1 MFKRI
6 FIFTFFLFVNFLF
19 FTSPI
24 KAFSGSGVGTSA
36 NPYQITTCSQLQEM
50 NDSFD
55 STYVLMN
62 DIDCDG
68 FAWTPIATGTGTS
81 AFTGSLEG
89 NYHSISNISYQI
101 LSTDK
106 YVGLFGKI
114 DDAEVKNLYL
124 KNFSIQNNGS
134 EHGSLYVG
142 ALAGAT
148 GLVSGQQNGTGN
160 SLINNVHVI
169 GGSLRGSN
177 YIGGLIGEVM
187 SSTDTIIYSS
197 SSAAVSG
204 DSNIGGL
211 IALCRGSVND
221 SFSSGDVG
229 SSASSNVGG
238 LIGQVE
244 IGANIQRCHTSSN
257 VYGED
262 NLGGFVANVV
272 STSPGTGSSFILESY
287 ALGNVTENGSYQDG
301 YDVGG
306 FVGNDG
312 SGTIENCYSF
322 GTVTS
327 GDPSESSGGFA
338 GEINNSN
345 AVITHSYWNSVN
357 TLFTSNNIGTSLST
371 TQMKSASNFNS
382 WDFDT
387 VWQIDSNSVLN
398 NGYPFSR
405 SNLQN
410 YLLSSATSAEASSTL
425 TIPSADNSALSI
437 WLAPYGTST
446 FTESSTMTK
455 TSGTSTSI
463 SVPSTAGTYALYF
476 DNDGAYSNPS
486 YLSLTVTA
494 ATPTPTSSPSSN
506 NSPSN
511 NSSNSNG
518 WAAPACNDA
527 KPLSAPDLFQIN
539 LTQNTAKLFF
549 TPISNTNQYV
559 ISFSTKANAE
569 ENGATVTLARE
580 GVQNFTINLLKPSTT
595 YYFKVRGQ
603 NGCMPGDWSNIFKV
617 TTNSRASNQI
627 VQYYEKFSIEKA
639 LPVISAKLST
649 KVNSFKTV
657 TSPSPSKTIIP
668 TETITKTETNSA
680 VNNITPSPTPTQ
692 KKKCFLWWC
701 F

>member
-1 MFKRI
+1 M
-6 FIFTFFLFVNFLF
+6 
-19 FTSPI
+19 
-24 KAFSGSGVGTSA
+24 AFSGNGNGSSGS
-36 NPYQITTCSQLQEM
+36 PYQITTCAQLQEM
-50 NDSFD
+50 NNSYDSV
-55 STYVLMN
+55 YILMN
-62 DIDCDG
+62 DIDCSG
-68 FAWTPIATGTGTS
+68 FTWTPIATGTGTS
-81 AFTGSLEG
+81 AFTGTLDG
-89 NYHSISNISYQI
+89 NYKSISNLSYQVN
-101 LSTDK
+101 SGDM

-114 DDAEVKNLYL
+114 DDAEVKNLYI
-124 KNFSIQNNGS
+124 KNISVQNDGS
-134 EHGSLYVG
+134 EHSSLYVG
-142 ALAGAT
+142 SLAGVI
-148 GLVSGQQNGTGN
+148 GLTSGQQNGTGN

-169 GGSLRGSN
+169 GGNIRGSN
-177 YIGGLIGEVM
+177 FVGGLVGGVM
-187 SSTDTIIYSS
+187 NSTDTIIYSS
-197 SSAAVSG
+197 SSASVSG
-204 DSNIGGL
+204 NSTIGGL
-211 IALCRGSVND
+211 ISLCRGSVND

-229 SSASSNVGG
+229 SSSSSNVGG

-244 IGANIQRCHTSSN
+244 VGANIQRCHTSSN

-272 STSPGTGSSFILESY
+272 STSPGNGSSFILQSY

-301 YDVGG
+301 YDIGG

-327 GDPSESSGGFA
+327 GDPAQSSGGFA
-338 GEINNSN
+338 GEINNTN

-357 TLFTSNNIGTSLST
+357 TAFTTNNIGTSLSS

-387 VWQIDSNSVLN
+387 VWQIDSNTVLN

-410 YLLSSATSAEASSTL
+410 FLLSSSTTAEASSTL

-463 SVPSTAGTYALYF
+463 NVPSTAGTYALYF

-494 ATPTPTSSPSSN
+494 STPTPTPTSSPSSN
-506 NSPSN
+506 NSSSN
-511 NSSNSNG
+511 NSSNSGG
-518 WAAPACNDA
+518 WSAPACNDA

-539 LTQNTAKLFF
+539 MTQNTAKLFF

-580 GVQNFTINLLKPSTT
+580 GVQNFTVNLLKPNTS

-617 TTNSRASNQI
+617 STNSRGSNQI
-627 VQYYEKFSIEKA
+627 IQYYEKFSLKKVI
-639 LPVISAKLST
+639 PVVSAKLST
-649 KVNSFKTV
+649 KVNSLLPVVTPSSSPVKT
-657 TSPSPSKTIIP
+657 TIP
-668 TETITKTETNSA
+668 TQSITKTESNNSI
-680 VNNITPSPTPTQ
+680 NITPSPTPVQ